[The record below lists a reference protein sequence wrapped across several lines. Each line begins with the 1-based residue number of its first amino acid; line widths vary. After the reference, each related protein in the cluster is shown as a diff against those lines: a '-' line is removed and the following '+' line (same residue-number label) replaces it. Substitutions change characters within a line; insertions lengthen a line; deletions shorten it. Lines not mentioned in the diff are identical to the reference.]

1 MRAVHAVGGARHSA
15 RCTGRGRRPVAARA
29 LTSASSSGGER
40 LDLPRAPRPVACC
53 AVCSRRGASASTL
66 ALAPR
71 AIPCVGARQDRVC
84 CRRALLVAPLE
95 RAPSIQRDM
104 AANNSRTVS
113 KLSEKAFEL
122 HIKGHYER
130 STENWRA
137 ALAAAEAIGSEDC
150 IVVAAIKAELGRSMS
165 LAWNARGETLTPAWV
180 QDLLELYSTS
190 VAMLRRRRDAGTL
203 MPGTC
208 RPNEVEWWLELL
220 NFAART
226 RRPRA
231 SSQVH
236 KNVVPASFVGYDAF
250 LNVCIGCIH
259 LLNFILRSCVFE
271 PGEES
276 EQACLSFCCE
286 IFDEGVTLV
295 TQPRKVEWPSGMEFA
310 FCQQLVPKET
320 LGLLARQP
328 VHKEWHDRLS
338 EALARLTQ
346 SGMIEKRGTFGESA
360 CQAFTSTLESQ
371 TRSVAE
377 RARAAATGQLRS
389 CALASCGAKEAHVE
403 LYKKCASCLAVVYC
417 CREHQVADWPTHKAA
432 CKAARKKSTGAA

>member
-1 MRAVHAVGGARHSA
+1 
-15 RCTGRGRRPVAARA
+15 
-29 LTSASSSGGER
+29 
-40 LDLPRAPRPVACC
+40 
-53 AVCSRRGASASTL
+53 
-66 ALAPR
+66 
-71 AIPCVGARQDRVC
+71 
-84 CRRALLVAPLE
+84 
-95 RAPSIQRDM
+95 M
-104 AANNSRTVS
+104 AMHDSRTVL

-122 HIKGHYER
+122 QVKCHYER
-130 STENWRA
+130 AIENWRA
-137 ALAAAEAIGSEDC
+137 ALAAAEAIGAEDC
-150 IVVAAIKAELGRSMS
+150 IVVAAIKAELAASIFGARTVPGVS
-165 LAWNARGETLTPAWV
+165 LHISTLRATV
-180 QDLLELYSTS
+180 QDVLALYSAG
-190 VAMLRRRRDAGTL
+190 VATLRRRRDAGTL

-403 LYKKCASCLAVVYC
+403 LYKKCSSCLAVVYC